1 MRWTKTQK
9 IVNGTM
15 INNMIRLFNSWTK
28 IEMIA
33 AVILTAIILG
43 YAVCPN
49 RSQKDNSSLEVTSST
64 TQP

>member
-1 MRWTKTQK
+1 
-9 IVNGTM
+9 
-15 INNMIRLFNSWTK
+15 MIRLFNSWTK